1 MNYYCCLQ
9 CIDIPS
15 IKTINGDV
23 ILIECKKHKE
33 MKIKII
39 DFIKNCIKKCVFE
52 NCNNIPK
59 YLINR
64 QYFICEN
71 CFHKINVTQ
80 QQYITLQNIYCSKH
94 NNLLTYY
101 CLDCEESKCEK
112 CKKEDIN
119 NNHKYLEIKDKK
131 QKLDNFINTA
141 ENIIKEIKDIL
152 IKMENELIL
161 YKILFENSIVTN
173 EIKTNIQNLQI
184 IKNIDDNKEK
194 IFLEKM
200 NEIKN
205 NLECFINFEYFT
217 KNINKDYKNDIND
230 LNKINMGIIKCTTTN
245 NNIKSNVK
253 NSENKI
259 PNNVNMGKKPSNN
272 DNINSFFNNRENEIN
287 KAYNINQKSGK
298 SVEGDD
304 EKIFQEPKNKLIQ
317 NYSIKLTDISN
328 KNQYIIQKIEDIS
341 YKIENKI
348 SLEERNNYLISIAHI
363 AREADNYSKELC
375 DILIQKFDK
384 KYKKFSS
391 IIYDKAKTELSS
403 WVNQSLIIEKSDED
417 IKDLRKFYN
426 IYCQKENQR
435 IQKYLNNSYNSIL
448 DEHNFNL
455 EKLFRFLSQ
464 LYTEILL
471 FSDKNI
477 YLKYIEKCDFLPNKM
492 KDITD
497 LNGIRLVMFSVLPGL
512 FVKDSNIKDGKI
524 LVFCDKNLENS
535 KTKYKIDF
543 QNIKKYELY
552 LKNTITKVNIEYSV
566 HSKKYQIKI
575 KCDPQI
581 PDIENLK
588 FTIKIDNSDTI
599 SLDKKTKHTLDEKY
613 KNKIIYATVEVNGE
627 NIKSNQIK
635 LENKANK

>member
-1 MNYYCCLQ
+1 MTYYCCLEYFYS
-9 CIDIPS
+9 IPS
-15 IKTINGDV
+15 IKTINDDE

-33 MKIKII
+33 KKIKII

-52 NCNNIPK
+52 NCYNIPK
-59 YLINR
+59 YLIKG

-71 CFHKINVTQ
+71 CFQKINVTQ

-94 NNLLTYY
+94 NNLPIDFN
-101 CLDCEESKCEK
+101 LDYKESKCEK

-119 NNHKYLEIKDKK
+119 NNHKYLEIKDEK

-152 IKMENELIL
+152 IKMEKELTS
-161 YKILFENSIVTN
+161 YKLSLKNSIITN
-173 EIKTNIQNLQI
+173 EIKTNFLNLHI
-184 IKNIDDNKEK
+184 LKNNNNNEENIFFEK
-194 IFLEKM
+194 I

-205 NLECFINFEYFT
+205 KLKYLDFEYFT
-217 KNINKDYKNDIND
+217 NNINKNYKNDIKNI
-230 LNKINMGIIKCTTTN
+230 NKINMGIKCTTKN

-259 PNNVNMGKKPSNN
+259 PNNINMGKKPSNN

-287 KAYNINQKSGK
+287 NAYNINQKNK
-298 SVEGDD
+298 IDINGDD

-317 NYSIKLTDISN
+317 YYSIQLTDISN
-328 KNQYIIQKIEDIS
+328 KNQYIIQKIEEIS
-341 YKIENKI
+341 NKIEDKF
-348 SLEERNNYLISIAHI
+348 SLNERNNYLISIAHI

-403 WVNQSLIIEKSDED
+403 WVNQSLIIEKSNED

-448 DEHNFNL
+448 DDHNFNL

-477 YLKYIEKCDFLPNKM
+477 YLKYTEKCDFLHNKM

-497 LNGIRLVMFSVLPGL
+497 LNRKRFVMFSVLPGL

-543 QNIKKYELY
+543 QKIKKYELY
-552 LKNTITKVNIEYSV
+552 LKNTITKINIEYSV
-566 HSKKYQIKI
+566 VNLKKYQIKI

-581 PDIENLK
+581 PNIENLK

-599 SLDKKTKHTLDEKY
+599 SLDKKTKHILDEKY

-635 LENKANK
+635 LENKVNK

>member
-1 MNYYCCLQ
+1 
-9 CIDIPS
+9 
-15 IKTINGDV
+15 
-23 ILIECKKHKE
+23 
-33 MKIKII
+33 
-39 DFIKNCIKKCVFE
+39 
-52 NCNNIPK
+52 
-59 YLINR
+59 
-64 QYFICEN
+64 
-71 CFHKINVTQ
+71 
-80 QQYITLQNIYCSKH
+80 
-94 NNLLTYY
+94 
-101 CLDCEESKCEK
+101 
-112 CKKEDIN
+112 
-119 NNHKYLEIKDKK
+119 
-131 QKLDNFINTA
+131 
-141 ENIIKEIKDIL
+141 
-152 IKMENELIL
+152 MENELIL

-259 PNNVNMGKKPSNN
+259 PNNVNMGKKLSNN
-272 DNINSFFNNRENEIN
+272 DNINSFNNRENEIN

-328 KNQYIIQKIEDIS
+328 KNQYIIQKIEEIS
-341 YKIENKI
+341 NKIEDKI
-348 SLEERNNYLISIAHI
+348 SLNERNNYLISIAHI

-403 WVNQSLIIEKSDED
+403 WVNQSLIKEKSNED

-426 IYCQKENQR
+426 IYCQKEYKR
-435 IQKYLNNSYNSIL
+435 IQKYLNNSYNFIL

-477 YLKYIEKCDFLPNKM
+477 YLKYIEKCDFLHNKM

-497 LNGIRLVMFSVLPGL
+497 LNGKRFVMFSVLPGL

-581 PDIENLK
+581 PNIENLK

-613 KNKIIYATVEVNGE
+613 KNKVIYAIVEVNGE

-635 LENKANK
+635 LENKENK

>member
-1 MNYYCCLQ
+1 MTYYCCLEYFYS
-9 CIDIPS
+9 IPS
-15 IKTINGDV
+15 IKTINDDE

-33 MKIKII
+33 KKIKLI

-52 NCNNIPK
+52 NCYNIPK
-59 YLINR
+59 YLING

-71 CFHKINVTQ
+71 CFQKINVTQ

-94 NNLLTYY
+94 NNLPIDFN
-101 CLDCEESKCEK
+101 LDYKESKCEK

-119 NNHKYLEIKDKK
+119 NNHKYLEIKDEK
-131 QKLDNFINTA
+131 QKLDNFINT
-141 ENIIKEIKDIL
+141 EKNIIKEIKDI
-152 IKMENELIL
+152 N
-161 YKILFENSIVTN
+161 
-173 EIKTNIQNLQI
+173 
-184 IKNIDDNKEK
+184 KN
-194 IFLEKM
+194 
-200 NEIKN
+200 
-205 NLECFINFEYFT
+205 
-217 KNINKDYKNDIND
+217 YKNDITN
-230 LNKINMGIIKCTTTN
+230 LNKINMDIKCTTKN

-287 KAYNINQKSGK
+287 NAYNINQKNK
-298 SVEGDD
+298 IDIKGDD

-317 NYSIKLTDISN
+317 NYSIQLTDISN

-375 DILIQKFDK
+375 DILIQKFEK

-448 DEHNFNL
+448 DDHNFNL

-464 LYTEILL
+464 LYTEVLL

-543 QNIKKYELY
+543 QKIKKYELY
-552 LKNTITKVNIEYSV
+552 LKNTITKINIEYSV
-566 HSKKYQIKI
+566 VNLKKYQIKI

-581 PDIENLK
+581 PNIENLK

-599 SLDKKTKHTLDEKY
+599 SLDKKTKHILDEKY

>member
-1 MNYYCCLQ
+1 MNYYCCLE

-15 IKTINGDV
+15 IKTIKDDE
-23 ILIECKKHKE
+23 ISIECKKHKE
-33 MKIKII
+33 KKIKLI
-39 DFIKNCIKKCVFE
+39 DFRKNCIKKCFFE
-52 NCNNIPK
+52 NCYNIPK
-59 YLINR
+59 YLING

-71 CFHKINVTQ
+71 CFQKINVTQ

-94 NNLLTYY
+94 NNLPIDFN
-101 CLDCEESKCEK
+101 LDYKESKCEK

-119 NNHKYLEIKDKK
+119 NNHKYLEIKDEK

-152 IKMENELIL
+152 IKMEKELTL
-161 YKILFENSIVTN
+161 YKLSLKNSIITN
-173 EIKTNIQNLQI
+173 EIKTNFLNLHI
-184 IKNIDDNKEK
+184 LKNNNNNEENIFFEK
-194 IFLEKM
+194 IDGV
-200 NEIKN
+200 KN
-205 NLECFINFEYFT
+205 KLKYLYFEYFT
-217 KNINKDYKNDIND
+217 NNINKNYKNDIKNI
-230 LNKINMGIIKCTTTN
+230 NKINMGIKCTTKN

-259 PNNVNMGKKPSNN
+259 PNNVNMDKKLSNN

-287 KAYNINQKSGK
+287 NAYNINQKNK
-298 SVEGDD
+298 IDINGDD

-317 NYSIKLTDISN
+317 NYSIQLTDISN
-328 KNQYIIQKIEDIS
+328 KNQYIIQKIEEIS
-341 YKIENKI
+341 NKIEDKF
-348 SLEERNNYLISIAHI
+348 SLNERNNYLISIAHI

-426 IYCQKENQR
+426 IYCQKEYKR
-435 IQKYLNNSYNSIL
+435 IQKYLTNDYNPIL

-477 YLKYIEKCDFLPNKM
+477 YLKYTEKCDFLHNKM

-497 LNGIRLVMFSVLPGL
+497 LNRKRFVMFSVLPGL

-524 LVFCDKNLENS
+524 LVFCDQNLEN
-535 KTKYKIDF
+535 
-543 QNIKKYELY
+543 
-552 LKNTITKVNIEYSV
+552 
-566 HSKKYQIKI
+566 
-575 KCDPQI
+575 
-581 PDIENLK
+581 
-588 FTIKIDNSDTI
+588 
-599 SLDKKTKHTLDEKY
+599 
-613 KNKIIYATVEVNGE
+613 
-627 NIKSNQIK
+627 
-635 LENKANK
+635 